1 MYGGE
6 GVYETAVS
14 WECVCVCE
22 KKEAVV
28 ATCMYVCYSILS
40 SNAENARNVT

>member
-1 MYGGE
+1 MYGGR

-22 KKEAVV
+22 KKKEAAV
-28 ATCMYVCYSILS
+28 AMYVTQFS
-40 SNAENARNVT
+40 AVMQRMQGM